1 MGKPDFYKD
10 APVGRYNAWYFDN
23 VIPGEKECYETALKA
38 YYDVNRPLWALDPDK
53 VVLLIIDLQV
63 DVVDPKGKLWMPA
76 STKMLPKL
84 KEVMVFCRQTGIPI
98 IYTAHQAHPS
108 GRDKGL
114 MHTYLALLQESL
126 IEGQPGAEIYPEI
139 APQPDEW
146 VIRNKR
152 RYDAFWGTEL
162 EDVLR
167 TLGRDQIITTGACTN
182 FCCST
187 TTRSGMQRG
196 FTIAFPYDL
205 NATDDPAIHEEVCK
219 TMNRGYARVMSAN
232 ELLNELSSVVEQRSE
247 DAAAA

>member
-1 MGKPDFYKD
+1 MAKADFYKD
-10 APVGRYNAWYFDN
+10 APVGQYNSWYFDN
-23 VIPGEKECYETALKA
+23 VIEGEKECYEGALKA
-38 YYDVNRPLWALDPDK
+38 YYDVSSPLWEMNPDK
-53 VVLLIIDLQV
+53 AVLLIIDLQI

-84 KEVMVFCRQTGIPI
+84 KEVIAFCRENGMPV

-114 MHTYLALLQESL
+114 MHTYLSLLQESL
-126 IEGQPGAEIYPEI
+126 IEGQKGAEIYPEI

-146 VIRNKR
+146 VIKNKR
-152 RYDAFWGTEL
+152 RYDSFWGTEL

-167 TLGRDQIITTGACTN
+167 TLGRDQIILTGACTN

-196 FTIAFPYDL
+196 FQIAFPFDL

-219 TMNRGYARVMSAN
+219 TMNRGYARVMAADDLLD
-232 ELLNELSSVVEQRSE
+232 ELRSVVDQRSK
-247 DAAAA
+247 ASGG

>member
-1 MGKPDFYKD
+1 MAKADFYDDESK
-10 APVGRYNAWYFDN
+10 GQYNAWYFDN
-23 VIPGEKECYETALKA
+23 VIDGEKECYEGALKA
-38 YYDVNRPLWALDPDK
+38 YYDVNRPLWEMNPDK
-53 VVLLIIDLQV
+53 AVLLIIDLQV

-84 KEVMVFCRQTGIPI
+84 KEVIAFCRENGMPV

-114 MHTYLALLQESL
+114 MHTYLSLLQESL
-126 IEGQPGAEIYPEI
+126 IEGQEGAEIYPEI

-146 VIRNKR
+146 VITNKR
-152 RYDAFWGTEL
+152 RYDSFWGTEL

-167 TLGRDQIITTGACTN
+167 TLNRDQIILTGACTN

-196 FTIAFPYDL
+196 FHIAFPYDL

-219 TMNRGYARVMSAN
+219 TMNRGYARVMAADDLLD
-232 ELLNELSSVVEQRSE
+232 ELRSVVDQRSK
-247 DAAAA
+247 AAAG

>member
-1 MGKPDFYKD
+1 MAKADFYKD
-10 APVGRYNAWYFDN
+10 APEGQYNAWYFDN
-23 VIPGEKECYETALKA
+23 VMDGEKECYEGALKA
-38 YYDVNRPLWALDPDK
+38 YYDVNRPLWEMNPDK
-53 VVLLIIDLQV
+53 AVLLIIDLQI

-84 KEVMVFCRQTGIPI
+84 KEVIAFCRENGMPV
-98 IYTAHQAHPS
+98 IYTRHQAHPS

-114 MHTYLALLQESL
+114 MHTYLTLLQESL
-126 IEGQPGAEIYPEI
+126 IEGQAGAEIYPEI

-146 VIRNKR
+146 VITNKR
-152 RYDAFWGTEL
+152 RYDSFWGTEL

-167 TLGRDQIITTGACTN
+167 TLGRDQIILTGACTN

-196 FTIAFPYDL
+196 FQIAFPYDL

-219 TMNRGYARVMSAN
+219 TMNRGFARVMAADDLLD
-232 ELLNELSSVVEQRSE
+232 ELRAVVDQRGK
-247 DAAAA
+247 AAAG